1 MQLHC
6 TRPNCPAPLNNVPD
20 LPSPLTQKYCSA
32 CRMELI
38 LRGRYL
44 PVSVLGQG
52 GFGTAF
58 LARDSDSP
66 TKRPCVVKLF
76 QPPVTLTADQMVTAQ
91 RLFATEAE
99 VLERLGRDHPQIP
112 NLYAYFSL
120 LITSPLTRKTEEL
133 FYLVQEFI
141 DGEDLEKILNRD
153 GKFSEAETENVL
165 RAMLGVL
172 DFVHSQG
179 AIHRDV
185 KPSNIMKR
193 QDGRL
198 FLLDFGAVKEVT
210 APTATSLQSGPTGIY
225 TAEYAPPEQIMN
237 SIVDATSDLYAL
249 AATCVVLLTNK
260 ASHEMRDSASNS
272 WQWQSHASV
281 SPALAQVLNTM
292 LAARPSD
299 RYPSAKA
306 ALAALDSKPVNPLP
320 PVPPNPGSLP
330 PVPPPALPPLSLIQV
345 LSNAAFI
352 GTEGGLLG
360 IAIASLLGTTLVGG
374 GVWLAML
381 AGLGF
386 LQLQR
391 TIEKWDFLII
401 AGLTL
406 AAVVMFAPLNKIL
419 GDGAAMI
426 FVIAIMCGGAVVAI
440 AVLFRLIFKLLSS
453 VM

>member
-1 MQLHC
+1 
-6 TRPNCPAPLNNVPD
+6 
-20 LPSPLTQKYCSA
+20 
-32 CRMELI
+32 
-38 LRGRYL
+38 
-44 PVSVLGQG
+44 
-52 GFGTAF
+52 
-58 LARDSDSP
+58 
-66 TKRPCVVKLF
+66 
-76 QPPVTLTADQMVTAQ
+76 
-91 RLFATEAE
+91 
-99 VLERLGRDHPQIP
+99 
-112 NLYAYFSL
+112 
-120 LITSPLTRKTEEL
+120 
-133 FYLVQEFI
+133 
-141 DGEDLEKILNRD
+141 
-153 GKFSEAETENVL
+153 
-165 RAMLGVL
+165 
-172 DFVHSQG
+172 
-179 AIHRDV
+179 
-185 KPSNIMKR
+185 
-193 QDGRL
+193 
-198 FLLDFGAVKEVT
+198 
-210 APTATSLQSGPTGIY
+210 
-225 TAEYAPPEQIMN
+225 
-237 SIVDATSDLYAL
+237 VDATSDLYAL

>member
-306 ALAALDSKPVNPLP
+306 ALAALDGHQSVKPLPQVVPVPVP
-320 PVPPNPGSLP
+320 PVP
-330 PVPPPALPPLSLIQV
+330 VPPSLPPLSLVQI

-360 IAIASLLGTTLVGG
+360 IAMFSLLGTTLVGG

-406 AAVVMFAPLNKIL
+406 AAVVMFAPLNKIV
-419 GDGAAMI
+419 GDEAAMI

-440 AVLFRLIFKLLSS
+440 AVLFRLIFKLLSRI
-453 VM
+453 M